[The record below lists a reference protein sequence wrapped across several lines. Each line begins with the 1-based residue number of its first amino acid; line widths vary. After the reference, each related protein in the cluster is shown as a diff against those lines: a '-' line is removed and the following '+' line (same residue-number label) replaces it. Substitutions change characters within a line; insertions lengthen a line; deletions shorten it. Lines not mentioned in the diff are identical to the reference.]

1 MHKILF
7 VCLISIS
14 LFGFYAKSS
23 NDFYQIIHVNGVV
36 LTQKTQT
43 PLKIGMK
50 IENHEQLLFKT
61 TDASLIV
68 SNQNR
73 GRFIIKSPSQ
83 KNAKGELVAFAKDV
97 VLPFTGNTNLSTR
110 GNGAPIRYFNEYL
123 GDTTFYIIGSKLE
136 FEVDHTK
143 YAISPNQFFQ
153 LRYQWNDSTKVVK
166 LPHTNNQVV
175 LDGEKLF
182 GNSSPKIANP
192 QKFELFWVVVRP
204 RSVEKLAV
212 FYPKFLDEE
221 TLKAE
226 YTVLFDL
233 IANQRLSESEY
244 HKHIYGYFQDVYGK
258 TDENALTNW
267 LEANFKN

>member
-1 MHKILF
+1 MNKIWF
-7 VCLISIS
+7 ACLISIS
-14 LFGFYAKSS
+14 LFSFYAQPS

-36 LTQKTQT
+36 LTQKDQT

-61 TDASLIV
+61 TDASLVV

-97 VLPFTGNTNLSTR
+97 VLPFAGNTNLSTR
-110 GNGAPIRYFNEYL
+110 GNAAPIRYLGEYL
-123 GDTTFYIIGSKLE
+123 GDTIFYIIGNKLE
-136 FEVDHTK
+136 FEVDQAK
-143 YAISPNQFFQ
+143 YAINANQFFQ
-153 LRYQWNDSTKVVK
+153 IRYHHNDSIKVVK
-166 LPHTNNQVV
+166 LPHTNNWLA
-175 LDGEKLF
+175 LDRQKLF
-182 GNSSPKIANP
+182 TNSNSKIAIP
-192 QKFELFWVVVRP
+192 QKFELFWVVARP

-226 YTVLFDL
+226 YKVLFDL
-233 IANQRLSESEY
+233 IANQKLSNEEY
-244 HKHIYGYFQDVYGK
+244 DKHIFGYFRDVYGK

-267 LEANFKN
+267 LETNFKK